1 MSSGAVAEQILA
13 CWSRGNTA
21 NGTEGGVGGPL
32 VGCKGH
38 LSLAQRRRSPQC
50 THRGISAAGS
60 QVGQMTLIFHS
71 SLKHRIDLGTG
82 KKLWRKGKA
91 ALMGTWPGSCGG
103 RVLCQ
108 EGTSN

>member
-1 MSSGAVAEQILA
+1 MSSGAAAKQILA

-21 NGTEGGVGGPL
+21 NSTEGGGGAL

-38 LSLAQRRRSPQC
+38 LGLTQGRRSPQC

-82 KKLWRKGKA
+82 KSSGGKGRQ
-91 ALMGTWPGSCGG
+91 P
-103 RVLCQ
+103 
-108 EGTSN
+108 